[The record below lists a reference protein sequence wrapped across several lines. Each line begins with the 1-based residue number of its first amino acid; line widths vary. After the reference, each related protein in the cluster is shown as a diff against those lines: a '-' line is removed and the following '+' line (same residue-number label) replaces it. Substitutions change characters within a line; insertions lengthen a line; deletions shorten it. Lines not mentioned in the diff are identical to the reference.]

1 MRSVF
6 EETRAPEGKP
16 VDLKKWPTRLKPL
29 AKGKQRYQEL
39 LAMDVSRL
47 SELQRVLYASGR
59 HALLLIF
66 QGMDASGKDGAIR
79 HVMSGV
85 NPQGCQVTSF
95 KEPSAE
101 ELRHDFLW
109 RTSKRLPERGQIGI
123 FNRSYYEEVLI
134 ARVHP
139 EVLQGQ
145 HLPPE
150 TMAGKGL
157 WEGRYRS
164 ITDLESHLYRNGTRI
179 LKFFLHLS
187 KDEQKRRFLLR
198 LDDKAKNWKLSPA
211 DIKERGFWK
220 QYRKAYEHCLAATS
234 TRHAPWFVVP
244 ADGKEDAR
252 LIISGLIIQA
262 LEGIKMGY
270 PVADASQR
278 KALKAMRKEL

>member
-1 MRSVF
+1 MKID
-6 EETRAPEGKP
+6 PEDFQVPQGKP

-29 AKGKQRYQEL
+29 AKGKQRHVEL
-39 LAMDVSRL
+39 LAEHVRRL

-59 HALLLIF
+59 HSLLIIL

-85 NPQGCQVTSF
+85 NPQGCQVSSF

-109 RTSKRLPERGQIGI
+109 RSTKRLPERGQIGI

-134 ARVHP
+134 AKAHP

-150 TMAGKGL
+150 AMAGKGL

-164 ITDLESHLYRNGTRI
+164 IIDLESHLYRNGTRI

-187 KDEQKRRFLLR
+187 KEEQKRRFLLR
-198 LDDKAKNWKLSPA
+198 LDDKTKNWKLSPA

-220 QYRKAYEHCLAATS
+220 EYRKAYEHCLAATS
-234 TRHAPWFVVP
+234 TKQAPWFVVP

-252 LIISGLIIQA
+252 LIISGLIIRA
-262 LEGIKMGY
+262 LEGIKMSY
-270 PVADASQR
+270 PVMDAAQR
-278 KALKAMRKEL
+278 KSLQAMRQEL